1 MFRVFKY
8 LIMASI
14 YKKAKK
20 NFIILFIS
28 AFFLIITNLI
38 INDLIEISSD
48 KIIFLLLLS
57 RWCITL
63 ILLSLIIFS
72 ITKIFNIIVNPF
84 EKKDNQSLLSTTSK
98 VYKDKKKDYL
108 LSKEKLLTK
117 SDLIMTKYTKN

>member
-1 MFRVFKY
+1 
-8 LIMASI
+8 MASI

-28 AFFLIITNLI
+28 VFFLIITNLI

-72 ITKIFNIIVNPF
+72 ITKISNIIVNPF

-98 VYKDKKKDYL
+98 VYKDEKKDYL

-117 SDLIMTKYTKN
+117 SDLIMNKYTKN

>member
-98 VYKDKKKDYL
+98 VYKDEKKDYL

-117 SDLIMTKYTKN
+117 SDLIMNKYTKN